1 MLEKVMMKQQY
12 GNIRH
17 FLQAGYSILLMYAAK
32 TTKTTKTV
40 ASSSAV
46 YKASAVQHPMCT
58 SNFFCNVKHMQ
69 FLISSICLIYCKQ

>member
-17 FLQAGYSILLMYAAK
+17 LLQGGYSILLMYAAK
-32 TTKTTKTV
+32 ATKTT

-46 YKASAVQHPMCT
+46 Y
-58 SNFFCNVKHMQ
+58 
-69 FLISSICLIYCKQ
+69 